1 MAIIIVTV
9 TLYRF
14 EPKSLTFKASKRAY
28 GLTILRPLI
37 RFNTKHVTVTIEAI
51 HFPKSKIN
59 PIFST
64 KITALKGFCHKA
76 DWASMVWANAGLNGK
91 VLAFT
96 FEMRSLN
103 LEFGSQQIRVFGQ
116 KVILQYNV
124 YVILCFFH
132 LLLKYDYVG
141 VYRGFQNLFKKLF

>member
-9 TLYRF
+9 TLYRRK
-14 EPKSLTFKASKRAY
+14 PWSCALKASKRAY

-91 VLAFT
+91 ILAFT